1 MNNFIIKNNQTK
13 DNQSFGYFNDLT
25 TGLVKCLHNA
35 LPVFSFNAE
44 NATTDILTFKAK
56 KINKFGEVLESIE
69 LDELAI
75 KLNLSGNYY
84 YYDKNIITDLSLD
97 CGLWYLEITN
107 ISATW
112 NSQIFEVLSVP
123 ATVFTLTDNG
133 TDTEAIQGVSY
144 TVNYLLKR
152 EDFSVFS
159 DGSYNITL
167 NFGSEYSETFTGNLL
182 SGGTAILTASHTWM
196 NSGLQTV
203 SFIGDAN
210 LSFQIDVQPTVAI
223 EFGTTSPAE
232 TVSYQISATRFS
244 VINIIYSDGA
254 VDSYTGGGCSVA
266 VTKSHVF
273 DDAGTH
279 YAYLAGQNTDLEILN
294 PITNNI
300 IGFNFNSIQNDGL
313 RGLVVSAASMSNFAY
328 CTGMAGKVYSQ
339 NYTGTAITEVD
350 NSNCVQVQGD
360 GGPTL
365 KCTNLTSLKTVI
377 LGGGEFSGGIRTVG
391 VRCAGCTNLETV
403 DFGNVKL
410 TDKVVDFQNCTTLH
424 TIINSNA
431 NNIYSYYRLQNCTS
445 LLNFAFGTGV
455 NTVNHTTAI
464 VDGFYIA
471 SNLSTFSVPTK
482 SYYQAWSFWPV
493 KVPVLD
499 LTNFESISG
508 HPDAALILIN
518 SPLTTQVINVN
529 GLFKKIFIYTNS
541 TLTNITFAS
550 VSLENGCTF
559 DIKQN
564 ALTQSVVD
572 AALQLAV
579 NSNAINGIFNSSGGT
594 NSAPSTAG
602 LVNVSTL
609 QDRGWTVTVNS

>member
-1 MNNFIIKNNQTK
+1 
-13 DNQSFGYFNDLT
+13 L
-25 TGLVKCLHNA
+25 
-35 LPVFSFNAE
+35 
-44 NATTDILTFKAK
+44 
-56 KINKFGEVLESIE
+56 
-69 LDELAI
+69 
-75 KLNLSGNYY
+75 
-84 YYDKNIITDLSLD
+84 
-97 CGLWYLEITN
+97 
-107 ISATW
+107 
-112 NSQIFEVLSVP
+112 
-123 ATVFTLTDNG
+123 
-133 TDTEAIQGVSY
+133 
-144 TVNYLLKR
+144 
-152 EDFSVFS
+152 
-159 DGSYNITL
+159 
-167 NFGSEYSETFTGNLL
+167 EYSETFTGNLL
-182 SGGTAILTASHTWM
+182 SGGTAILTASHIWT

-210 LSFQIDVQPTVAI
+210 LSFQIDVQPTVII
-223 EFGTTSPAE
+223 EFETTSPAE
-232 TVSYQISATRFS
+232 TVSYLISANMNS

-254 VDSYTGGGCSVA
+254 TDSYTGTSGGSYVI
-266 VTKSHVF
+266 KSHVF

-279 YAYLAGQNTDLEILN
+279 YAYLAGQNTDLEVLN
-294 PITNNI
+294 PITNNV
-300 IGFNFNSIQNDGL
+300 IGFNFNNIQNNGL
-313 RGLVVSAASMSNFAY
+313 TGLIMSAASMSNFAY
-328 CTGMAGKVYSQ
+328 CSGMAGKVYRQ
-339 NYTGTAITEVD
+339 NYTGTSITEVD
-350 NSNCVQVQGD
+350 NSNCIQVIGD
-360 GGPTL
+360 GGPDIN
-365 KCTNLTSLKTVI
+365 CTNLTSLKTVI

-445 LLNFAFGTGV
+445 LLNFAFGTGT
-455 NTVNHTTAI
+455 NTVNHTTSI

-471 SNLSTFSVPTK
+471 SNLLTFSVPAK
-482 SYYQAWSFWPV
+482 SYYQVWSFWPV
-493 KVPVLD
+493 KVPILD

-508 HPDAALILIN
+508 HPDAVLAIIN
-518 SPLTTQVINVN
+518 STLTSQIINVN
-529 GLFKKIFIYTNS
+529 GLFKNIFIYTNS
-541 TLTNITFAS
+541 ALTNITFAS

-559 DIKQN
+559 NIKQN